1 MSTLSVDTVQGQ
13 TAAGNVKMPA
23 GYVVQEVHHPCTT
36 YFILNTTSYTDL
48 TGASI
53 TFTPKF
59 NNSKLLVQSVQH
71 FYLEQTGAAWSGA
84 NSRIVIDG
92 NGQAAS
98 SSSGSS
104 VYGVGSRDTNQ
115 AGGQT
120 TRLMAY
126 DNQTATYTVSSTNSI
141 VIKAQVKL
149 VQSITTCN
157 VNNYGRGY
165 LKVTEIAQ

>member
-1 MSTLSVDTVQGQ
+1 MTTLYVDNIAPNLQSAVSIP
-13 TAAGNVKMPA
+13 NH
-23 GYVVQEVHHPCTT
+23 VVQEVHHPCTT
-36 YFILNTTSYTDL
+36 YVILNSTSYVDL

-59 NNSKLLVQSVQH
+59 ANSKLFVQSVQH
-71 FYLEQTGAAWSGA
+71 FYLEQQGTAWSGA
-84 NSRIVIDG
+84 HSRIVIDG
-92 NGQAAS
+92 NAQSAAS
-98 SSSGSS
+98 SSGSN

-115 AGGQT
+115 ASNQT

-141 VIKAQVKL
+141 IIKAQVKL
-149 VQSITTCN
+149 IQSILTSN

-165 LKVTEIAQ
+165 LRVTEVAQ